1 MKNERIAIMDI
12 PFINLTRKEFLEN
25 HLYPRLMD
33 NEKTFVV
40 TANPEIVMRTREDE
54 EYKKIVQSA
63 DFVVPDGAGIV
74 LASKYIKQPIKERVA
89 GFDIMLDL
97 LEFDEKKGLSCYF
110 LGAKEEVN
118 KKAVEEAVKKFPNV
132 KIAGRHHGYFDAG
145 DTRIAEQVAKT
156 NPDLVFVALGFPR
169 QEKWIKESVHRFE
182 KGLFMGVGGSF
193 DVLSGVVKRAPEFW
207 IRLNL
212 EWFYRLLKQPFR
224 WKRILKAFE
233 FIIRIVLKK

>member
-89 GFDIMLDL
+89 GF
-97 LEFDEKKGLSCYF
+97 ECC
-110 LGAKEEVN
+110 
-118 KKAVEEAVKKFPNV
+118 
-132 KIAGRHHGYFDAG
+132 R
-145 DTRIAEQVAKT
+145 RIA
-156 NPDLVFVALGFPR
+156 
-169 QEKWIKESVHRFE
+169 
-182 KGLFMGVGGSF
+182 
-193 DVLSGVVKRAPEFW
+193 
-207 IRLNL
+207 
-212 EWFYRLLKQPFR
+212 
-224 WKRILKAFE
+224 
-233 FIIRIVLKK
+233 